1 MALPKIFKNIDARV
15 KKAGD
20 TMSGDLLIN
29 KDAPCNIIMTCNNSG
44 RQSAFSSTGDG
55 FTSLYNEDPND
66 VSNNRVA
73 LWLGSE
79 DVENDRLF
87 RINRRINGANETFKI
102 YGEHFKPT
110 PTDIGALKIYKTFA
124 ELGLEEATAT
134 AAMIV
139 NAMDNQSMLITYMGE
154 NATTSALAPPWTYG
168 TLRVTKFSSKYTMF
182 EYQATSDDTTG
193 LKLVRGYYNDGASIT
208 AIWSGWNKIVDDRN
222 VISLLKESVISGTV
236 AGDRKGLLIYGNT
249 YGNNSDQI
257 KTPGKISYGDPGPQI
272 VFNTANSITE
282 GQPLALIYSDNDSIA
297 NGTSLSLVST
307 ETDTWFIAPSIKGK
321 NFYITDSNNIEAGK
335 IYVSTTGT
343 ASAVGLSRLN
353 LGNEIQEGT
362 ASNARGV
369 IRLYS
374 NNQYYTELWSFK
386 NQTENITLNLPRTGG
401 GWLLTSNENYFSQ
414 KDLIFDISN
423 YVTGNPDKNL
433 NTWKTNSGK
442 LVFRTEKGSD
452 SQDIYLIPNQYDNV
466 CDNAG
471 FTVAG
476 KQGKEYLWAM
486 GNLLTNSGLIVNNYY
501 NNDGSPKSA
510 GEITNSPIISYTYNP
525 TGTSTTKDIL
535 TVYGPANTYG
545 VMPVLGGC
553 ASTVIAAGESC
564 TAFPQIA
571 MKEDG
576 IAHDS
581 EVLCLVADNNVKI
594 YTNCDNIANR
604 KGPFTFTNTGA
615 LVVPVNTDY
624 TTFKARNI
632 AAGTS
637 SASISN
643 NGDMYVRY

>member
-1 MALPKIFKNIDARV
+1 MSLPKIFKSIDARV

-20 TMSGDLLIN
+20 TMFGDLLI
-29 KDAPCNIIMTCNNSG
+29 KEDTSWNIIMTCNNSG

-87 RINRRINGANETFKI
+87 RINRKVNGVSETFQI

-110 PTDIGALKIYKTFA
+110 PADIGALKIYKTFA

-134 AAMIV
+134 PAMIV
-139 NAMDNQSMLITYMGE
+139 NAMSNQSMLITYMGE

-193 LKLVRGYYNDGASIT
+193 LKLVRGYYNDGANVT

-222 VISLLKESVISGTV
+222 IISLFKENVISGTV

-249 YGNNSDQI
+249 YGNNSAQI

-272 VFNTANSITE
+272 IFNTANSITE
-282 GQPLALIYSDNDSIA
+282 GQSLALIYSDNDSIA
-297 NGTSLSLVST
+297 KGTSLSLVST

-343 ASAVGLSRLN
+343 TSAIGLSRLI
-353 LGNEIQEGT
+353 LGNEIQEGVVG
-362 ASNARGV
+362 NARGV

-414 KDLIFDISN
+414 KDLIFDISG
-423 YVTGNPDKNL
+423 YVTGNSNNNL
-433 NTWKTNSGK
+433 NTWKQDSGK
-442 LVFRTEKGSD
+442 IVFRTEKGSD

-466 CDNAG
+466 QSTAG

-476 KQGKEYLWAM
+476 KQGDEYLWAM
-486 GNLLTNSGLIVNNYY
+486 GKLLTNSGLVINNFY
-501 NNDGSPKSA
+501 DTSGSPVTV
-510 GEITNSPIISYTYNP
+510 GETLNKPIISYTYNP
-525 TGTSTTKDIL
+525 TGTIQTKDIL

-564 TAFPQIA
+564 TSFPQVA

-576 IAHDS
+576 IGYDS

-594 YTNCDNIANR
+594 YTNCDTIENR

-615 LVVPVNTDY
+615 LVVPMNTDY
-624 TTFKARNI
+624 KTFKARNI
-632 AAGTS
+632 AAGTA
-637 SASISN
+637 SASITN
-643 NGDMYVRY
+643 NGDMYVKY